1 MAGRGP
7 QSLKKRLKE
16 QQRKERQQEKAAKR
30 EERKG
35 MPKVE
40 EELEVLSGPRRLPE
54 FMDDLGID
62 LQSQKEEDVAVKP

>member
-54 FMDDLGID
+54 FMDDLGNELTD
-62 LQSQKEEDVAVKP
+62 HKEEDLSVKP